1 MLLNPFNVFLG
12 AGESGPAEQDKNCR
26 RWPKTEVRRLL
37 EKMKKSFFLINSA
50 SMILLSES
58 QLMSTCILVGLQ
70 EKLEPF
76 LGGVSGEQFGFL
88 QGPQITDTF

>member
-1 MLLNPFNVFLG
+1 
-12 AGESGPAEQDKNCR
+12 
-26 RWPKTEVRRLL
+26 
-37 EKMKKSFFLINSA
+37 
-50 SMILLSES
+50 MILLSES
-58 QLMSTCILVGLQ
+58 QLMSTCILVDLQ